1 MGTPQQQ
8 SRRLSFR
15 VSPSAFIGLALLTF
29 LILRTVENPDTGTV
43 AKAVGLS
50 LILFGTVVIHE
61 FGHAGVALGM
71 GLAPISITI
80 HAMGG
85 VTSYKR
91 GRPSPG
97 SDAAIAAAGPAAT
110 LVLAGI
116 AAYFSARTTGTA
128 HYLMDY
134 WRDISIVLTIFN
146 LLPGLPLDGGAIV
159 KSAVWALNKDERRAT
174 RFAAAAGMVVA
185 VVLVGLGL
193 YFRQQSDTFIGVGI
207 TLLVAIFIGLGA
219 QRIWKETAPP
229 DAVARPNVLNA
240 RNEEPPDQLN

>member
-1 MGTPQQQ
+1 MPRRQ
-8 SRRLSFR
+8 SRWLTFR
-15 VSPSAFIGLALLTF
+15 VSPSAVIGLAGLTF
-29 LILRTVENPDTGTV
+29 LILRTVDNPDRGTV
-43 AKAVGLS
+43 AKAIGLS
-50 LILFGTVVIHE
+50 LILFATIVIHE

-85 VTSYKR
+85 VTSYQR

-116 AAYFSARTTGTA
+116 AAFLSARTTGSA
-128 HYLMDY
+128 HYLMNY
-134 WRDISIVLTIFN
+134 WRDVSLVLTVFN

-159 KSAVWALNKDERRAT
+159 KAAVWAINRDERRAT
-174 RFAAAAGMVVA
+174 RFAAATGMVLALALVA
-185 VVLVGLGL
+185 LGL
-193 YFRQQSDTFIGVGI
+193 YFRQKSDTFVGVGI
-207 TLLVAIFIGLGA
+207 TLIVAIFIGLGA

-229 DAVARPNVLNA
+229 DAVVRPNVLNA
-240 RNEEPPDQLN
+240 RNEEPPDHLY